1 MMGDVLLA
9 IGILGLAVDEIIMAL
24 WLKRLHER
32 VTILEMRVTILEGR
46 K

>member
-1 MMGDVLLA
+1 MIGDVLLA
-9 IGILGLAVDEIIMAL
+9 ISILCLAVDEIIQAL
-24 WLKRLHER
+24 WIKRLHER